1 MQTTKYLMQSGLVF
15 VSSAFVYKKYAHNFT
30 HQIPYNRFRYSVN
43 AQQYLQNLI
52 PNQLLRNVIVAE
64 AEAQQDYSP
73 TQVKLEIP
81 EVVINQDSKSSVGDY
96 LNQKSFDSQRHNHFH
111 GAYTNIPHID
121 KRHRGGEDA
130 WIFTSNLLA
139 VADGVGGW
147 NSKGVDPGIFARELC
162 SHVQTI
168 FFDKLINSTGSNGE
182 ENKEAIVDVRVM
194 DINLIEVLC
203 EGVRRTQAR
212 GTSTFVLTSIDQQSQ
227 VINGLNL
234 GDSAY
239 MIVRPDPNEESGFQ
253 VLFRSKEQQYRFNY
267 PYQCGTNYDLPTHAD
282 LNQHPVQHNDLIVL
296 GTDGVFDNLYD
307 KDVLKCLKPE
317 VDYTNESNAA
327 SPTYSS
333 QYDLYNLIR
342 PQEASNCLANTAEK
356 LSYDKTYD
364 SPFSVGARAA
374 GRSHRIGGKDDDIT
388 VIVAQIKI
396 PNMI

>member
-15 VSSAFVYKKYAHNFT
+15 VSSAFIYKKYAHNFT

-203 EGVRRTQAR
+203 EGQ
-212 GTSTFVLTSIDQQSQ
+212 D
-227 VINGLNL
+227 
-234 GDSAY
+234 
-239 MIVRPDPNEESGFQ
+239 PDPNEESGFQ